1 MAAGKSAAA
10 KDDGRKLV
18 AENRKARHEFF
29 LTDTWEAGIMLTGT
43 EVKSLRRGQI
53 NIAESYASFED
64 DGLYLINAYVPE
76 YQDAGRFFQHEPRRK
91 RKLLLHKSEMA
102 KIFHAVSRKGM
113 TIVPLELYFNARG
126 RAKLKLALAE
136 GKKLADKRQDAAKR
150 DWQRQKA
157 RIMREKG

>member
-1 MAAGKSAAA
+1 MAAGK
-10 KDDGRKLV
+10 DDARKLV

-43 EVKSLRRGQI
+43 EVKSLRKGQA

-64 DGLYLINAYVPE
+64 DGLFLINSYIPE
-76 YQDAGRFFQHEPRRK
+76 YTQAGRFFQHEPRRK
-91 RKLLLHKSEMA
+91 RRLLLHKAEMA
-102 KIFHAVSRKGM
+102 KLFQAVERKGM
-113 TIVPLELYFNARG
+113 TIVPVELYFNPKG
-126 RAKLKLALAE
+126 LAKLKLALAE

>member
-1 MAAGKSAAA
+1 MASGKEDA
-10 KDDGRKLV
+10 RKLV

-29 LTDTWEAGIMLTGT
+29 LTDAWEAGIMLTGT
-43 EVKSLRRGQI
+43 EVKSLRKGQA

-64 DGLYLINAYVPE
+64 DGLYLINSYIPE
-76 YQDAGRFFQHEPRRK
+76 YTQAGRFFQHEPRRK
-91 RKLLLHKSEMA
+91 RRLLLHKAEMA
-102 KIFHAVSRKGM
+102 KLFQAVERKGM
-113 TIVPLELYFNARG
+113 TIVPLELYFNAKG
-126 RAKLKLALAE
+126 LAKLKLAVAE

>member
-1 MAAGKSAAA
+1 MMAAA
-10 KDDGRKLV
+10 KDEARKVV

-43 EVKSLRRGQI
+43 EVKSLRKGQS

-64 DGLYLINAYVPE
+64 DGLYLINSYIPE
-76 YQDAGRFFQHEPRRK
+76 YNQAGRFFQHEPRRK
-91 RKLLLHKSEMA
+91 RRLLLHKAELA
-102 KIFHAVSRKGM
+102 KIFQAVERKGM
-113 TIVPLELYFNARG
+113 TIVPVEMFFNARG
-126 RAKLKLALAE
+126 IAKLKLALAE
-136 GKKLADKRQDAAKR
+136 GKKLTDKRQDAAKR

>member
-1 MAAGKSAAA
+1 MAAA
-10 KDDGRKLV
+10 KDDARKLV

-43 EVKSLRRGQI
+43 EVKSLRKGQA

-64 DGLYLINAYVPE
+64 DGLFLINCYIPE
-76 YQDAGRFFQHEPRRK
+76 YTQAGRFFQHEPRRK
-91 RKLLLHKSEMA
+91 RRLLLHKAELA
-102 KIFHAVSRKGM
+102 KLFQAVERKGM
-113 TIVPLELYFNARG
+113 TIVPVELYFNAKG
-126 RAKLKLALAE
+126 LAKLKLALAE

>member
-1 MAAGKSAAA
+1 MAAA

-43 EVKSLRRGQI
+43 EVKSLRKGQS
-53 NIAESYASFED
+53 NIGESYASFED
-64 DGLYLINAYVPE
+64 GGLFLVNSYIPE
-76 YQDAGRFFQHEPRRK
+76 YTQAGRFFQHEPRRK
-91 RKLLLHKSEMA
+91 RKLLLRKTELA
-102 KIFHAVSRKGM
+102 KIFQAVERKGM
-113 TIVPLELYFNARG
+113 TIVPVEMYFNARG
-126 RAKLKLALAE
+126 IAKLKLALAE
-136 GKKLADKRQDAAKR
+136 GKKLTDKRQDAAKR

>member
-1 MAAGKSAAA
+1 MAAA

-43 EVKSLRRGQI
+43 EVKSLRKGQS
-53 NIAESYASFED
+53 NIGESYASFED
-64 DGLYLINAYVPE
+64 GGLYLVNSYIPE
-76 YQDAGRFFQHEPRRK
+76 YQQAGRFFQHEPRRK
-91 RKLLLHKSEMA
+91 RRLLLHKAELA
-102 KIFHAVSRKGM
+102 KIFQAIERKGM
-113 TIVPLELYFNARG
+113 TIVPVEMYFNARG
-126 RAKLKLALAE
+126 IAKLKLALAE
-136 GKKLADKRQDAAKR
+136 GKKLTDKRQDAAKR

>member
-1 MAAGKSAAA
+1 MAAQ
-10 KDDGRKLV
+10 KDDARKLV

-43 EVKSLRRGQI
+43 EVKSLRLGQA

-64 DGLYLINAYVPE
+64 DGLYLINSYIPE
-76 YQDAGRFFQHEPRRK
+76 YNQAGRFFQHEPRRK
-91 RKLLLHKSEMA
+91 RRLLLRKAEMA
-102 KIFHAVSRKGM
+102 KLFQAVERKGM
-113 TIVPLELYFNARG
+113 TIVPLELYFNAKG
-126 RAKLKLALAE
+126 LAKLKLALAE
-136 GKKLADKRQDAAKR
+136 GKKLTDKRQDAAKR

>member
-1 MAAGKSAAA
+1 MAAA

-43 EVKSLRRGQI
+43 EVKSLRKGQS
-53 NIAESYASFED
+53 NIGESYASFED
-64 DGLYLINAYVPE
+64 GGLYLVNSYIPE
-76 YQDAGRFFQHEPRRK
+76 YTQAGRFFQHEPRRK
-91 RKLLLHKSEMA
+91 RKLLLRKTELA
-102 KIFHAVSRKGM
+102 KIFQAVERKGM
-113 TIVPLELYFNARG
+113 TIVPVEMYFNARG
-126 RAKLKLALAE
+126 IAKLKLALAE